1 MVYKQ
6 HVLGILLI
14 PCTDSLSLFFVGKF
28 QACNCEGLNHS
39 APFSNALPVGQFVDQ
54 RGLGF
59 KQSSFYH
66 DVQVLQRFNLSVF
79 GCSPL

>member
-14 PCTDSLSLFFVGKF
+14 PGKDSLSMSCVGKF
-28 QACNCEGLNHS
+28 QACNYGDLNHA
-39 APFSNALPVGQFVDQ
+39 APFSDALPVGQFVDR

-59 KQSSFYH
+59 KQSNFYH